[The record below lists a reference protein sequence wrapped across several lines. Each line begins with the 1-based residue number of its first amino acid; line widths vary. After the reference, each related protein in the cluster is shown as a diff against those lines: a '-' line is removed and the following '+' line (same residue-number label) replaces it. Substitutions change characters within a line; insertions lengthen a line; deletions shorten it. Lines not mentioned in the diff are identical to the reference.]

1 MRLGLRELFE
11 YLVVLAEPSLEEER
25 LLLEQQRE
33 QGTFAQ
39 PFVAPQQ
46 EELVAAE
53 RMWLQ

>member
-1 MRLGLRELFE
+1 
-11 YLVVLAEPSLEEER
+11 LVVVSLLEESLGHLLLVEER

-39 PFVAPQQ
+39 PFVVPQQ